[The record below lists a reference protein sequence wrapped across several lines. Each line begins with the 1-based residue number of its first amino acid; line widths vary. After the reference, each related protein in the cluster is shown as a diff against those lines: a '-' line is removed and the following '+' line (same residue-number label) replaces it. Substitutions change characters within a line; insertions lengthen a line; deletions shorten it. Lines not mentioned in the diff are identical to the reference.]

1 METDVLLRRSGP
13 SHSLI
18 LMSFKQE
25 TRITD
30 NGGDPLQSIQ
40 PVSSVRAGV

>member
-1 METDVLLRRSGP
+1 MGTDVVLRCSGP
-13 SHSLI
+13 SQSLI

-30 NGGDPLQSIQ
+30 NGLDPLQSIQ
-40 PVSSVRAGV
+40 PVSSVRATV

>member
-1 METDVLLRRSGP
+1 METDVVLRCSGP
-13 SHSLI
+13 SQSLI

-30 NGGDPLQSIQ
+30 NGRDPLQSIQ